1 MDHKNSDNE
10 LRHRSHHRRK
20 KFWRIFWIVLGVFLA
35 VDIIAV
41 IIAWHNIHVATN
53 NMYNPMSNEISDRK
67 VSETLIDNK
76 PMSLLLLGTDSG

>member
-10 LRHRSHHRRK
+10 LRHRSHHHRHHRRK

-41 IIAWHNIHVATN
+41 IIAWHNVHVATN

-67 VSETLIDNK
+67 VSDTL
-76 PMSLLLLGTDSG
+76 